1 MRCVTFVSMSIL
13 VVDNYDSFTFNLVHL
28 IQKLSDEELVVKR
41 NDEITLAE
49 VARFDRILFSPGPG
63 LPSEAG
69 LMPEIIKAY
78 HTQKDMLGVCLGLQ
92 AIVEFFGGSLKN
104 LDEVLHGRAMDTIIL
119 DSNDRLFRGI
129 DSTFA
134 AGRYHSWVADKN
146 TLPDVLKLTATDDMG
161 EVMAI
166 THRTMKISAVQ
177 FHPESILTPDGE
189 LIIKN
194 WLK

>member
-1 MRCVTFVSMSIL
+1 MSCVTFAFMSIL

-28 IQKLSDEELVVKR
+28 IQKLSDEELVVRR
-41 NDEITLAE
+41 NDEIELKE

-69 LMPEIIKAY
+69 LMPEIIKMY
-78 HTQKDMLGVCLGLQ
+78 HTQKDILGVCLGLQ

-104 LDEVLHGRAMDTIIL
+104 LEEVLHGRAMDTIIL
-119 DSNDRLFRGI
+119 EQKDRLFKGI
-129 DSTFA
+129 ESPFS
-134 AGRYHSWVADKN
+134 AGRYHSWVADRAR
-146 TLPDVLKLTATDDMG
+146 LPGDLLLTATDEMG

-166 THRTMKISAVQ
+166 THKTFSISAVQ
-177 FHPESILTPDGE
+177 FHPESILTPVGE

-194 WLK
+194 WLR